1 MITILRSGAA
11 LAWLSA
17 LLIPGLGITATYQ
30 KIIFAESSHPAVQSA
45 ARFLARDLGLAPEA
59 VQTVR
64 EMPPPAPG
72 VIALTSGNTS
82 NLRLKHDG
90 YTVTFRNGGA
100 QINGARPRSLLYA
113 AADLRL
119 WKDRSGGTFVRDPSF
134 AVRAVPK
141 PRQMS
146 MAEAVATLG
155 VNTVIA
161 GRAPVVSLRRTL
173 PDVYG
178 LLNESEQRRVDQQE
192 RSSAMESARF
202 LEDCRAADVTCYTD
216 MPYGNNFSRWSP
228 ALYQAALKAYPTAKG
243 TPATTSWEK
252 AALCPSDPGTWKL
265 FDAYVRELAEQSGT
279 DGLYATFWDE
289 FGIYCQCERCKR
301 SGLNQF
307 PNELYLQIKHYDDV
321 LSSMGKKLMLR
332 TWSSGA
338 PHWLQNEWVHAP
350 GHDGLGGLGDD
361 LWLRVIKELPASI
374 TLQTKV
380 YSTDCEPDSRFNTL
394 LGKGKP
400 HTELVEYQVTGQT
413 VGRFYFPASTVDY
426 MAATM
431 KKAFALI
438 GPEGGSE
445 VGPGGAQQSN
455 YSPYDDI
462 LNSINV
468 YAWRELTW
476 DVSSDVNR
484 IWNDWAAR
492 IYSPE
497 SAPHVIKALRLSEE
511 ATNRTFSPLGF
522 GTSTNSDFA
531 NNIARREALLKYT
544 NRYFLSE
551 NAKYL
556 EPTKAN
562 IQRLVEEKVACGA
575 TIEQM
580 FRELDLAR
588 PHLTR
593 EQAGEMA
600 TRFDWLRE
608 FFVVNRALEESLWRF
623 RYMRY
628 LNGML
633 TSDPEQMKYLADA
646 YDTVTAHKPGLFRY
660 DPEQKFSCYD
670 RPLGELQ
677 KKPGLGD
684 PLPLMRELYD
694 KSRAYLEEALG
705 PDFIRAE
712 WKR

>member
-1 MITILRSGAA
+1 MTRILRSGAA

-17 LLIPGLGITATYQ
+17 LLLPELGITATYQ
-30 KIIFAESSHPAVQSA
+30 KIVIAESAHPAVQSA
-45 ARFLARDLGLAPEA
+45 AQMLARSLGLPPAA
-59 VQTVR
+59 VQAVR
-64 EMPPPAPG
+64 ETPQPTPG
-72 VIALTSGNTS
+72 VITLTTGN
-82 NLRLKHDG
+82 LPDGRLKHDG
-90 YTVTFRNGGA
+90 YTVAFRNGGA
-100 QINGARPRSLLYA
+100 QISGARPRSLLYA
-113 AADLRL
+113 AADFRL
-119 WKDRSGGTFVRDPSF
+119 WKDRSGTTFMRDPSF

-161 GRAPVVSLRRTL
+161 GRAPIVSLRRTL
-173 PDVYG
+173 PEVYG
-178 LLNESEQRRVDQQE
+178 LLSEFDQRRLDQQE
-192 RSSAMESARF
+192 QFSAQESARV
-202 LEDCRAADVTCYTD
+202 LEECKAADVTCYTD

-228 ALYQAALKAYPTAKG
+228 ALYQAALKAYPAAKG

-265 FDAYVRELAEQSGT
+265 FDAYVREMAEQAGT

-301 SGLNQF
+301 SGLDRF
-307 PNELYLQIKHYDDV
+307 PNELYLQIKHYNDV
-321 LSSMGKKLMLR
+321 LSSMGKRLMLR

-338 PHWLQNEWVHAP
+338 PHWLSNEWVHAP
-350 GHDGLGGLGDD
+350 GQDGFSGLGDN
-361 LWLRVIKELPASI
+361 LWSRVIKELPASI

-380 YSTDCEPDSRFNTL
+380 YSTDCEPDARFNTL
-394 LGKGKP
+394 LGKAKP
-400 HTELVEYQVTGQT
+400 HTELVEYQITGQT

-431 KKAFALI
+431 KKAFALV

-445 VGPGGAQQSN
+445 VGPGGTQQSN

-476 DVSSDVNR
+476 DVSADVNK

-492 IYSPE
+492 IYSPG
-497 SAPHVIKALRLSEE
+497 SASHIIKALRLSEE

-531 NNIARREALLKYT
+531 GNIARREALLKYT
-544 NRYFLSE
+544 NRYFLPES
-551 NAKYL
+551 AKYL

-562 IQRLVEEKVACGA
+562 IQRLVEEKTACAA

-580 FRELDLAR
+580 FRELELAK
-588 PHLTR
+588 PHLSP
-593 EQAGEMA
+593 EQAGEIA

-608 FFVVNRALEESLWRF
+608 FFIVNRALEESLWRF
-623 RYMRY
+623 RYVRY

-633 TSDPEQMKYLADA
+633 TSDPEQMKYLAEA
-646 YDTVTAHKPGLFRY
+646 YDSVTAHKARLFRY
-660 DPEQKFSCYD
+660 DPSQKFSCYD

-677 KKPGLGD
+677 RKPALGD
-684 PLPLMRELYD
+684 PLPLMKELYD
-694 KSRAYLEEALG
+694 KSRTYLEEAIG
-705 PDFIRAE
+705 PDFIAAE